1 MDDLRTDGYG
11 HEDRRKHLD
20 MIQAVVAR
28 LAGASAVTKGW
39 QLPVVTAAYGYAVAQ
54 QAWRVAI
61 VGAGLT
67 LLLASVDARYLRQ
80 ERANRALFRGVA
92 WGVVRDYDMDV
103 GRYLGRSDGDAT
115 GARDEDSTWRGVLT
129 SGSIGWFYGPVLAA
143 GVLAA
148 VTAAAA
154 AAAH

>member
-1 MDDLRTDGYG
+1 VDDLRTDGYG
-11 HEDRRKHLD
+11 LEDRRKHLD
-20 MIQAVVAR
+20 MVQAVVAR

-61 VGAGLT
+61 VGVGLT

-92 WGVVRDYDMDV
+92 RGVVRDYDMDV
-103 GRYLGRSDGDAT
+103 DPYLGRSDGDAT
-115 GARDEDSTWRGVLT
+115 GGRDEDSTWRGVLT

-154 AAAH
+154 H